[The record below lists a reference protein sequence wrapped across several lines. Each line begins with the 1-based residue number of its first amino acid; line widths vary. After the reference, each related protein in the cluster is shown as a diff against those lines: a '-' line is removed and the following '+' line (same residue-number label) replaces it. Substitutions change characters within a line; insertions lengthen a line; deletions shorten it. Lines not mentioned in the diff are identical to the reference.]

1 MAASRERSFACN
13 WFRTNCLTSYHSTLS
28 PIPSDSPTTNS
39 GCYVARPGL
48 SAVMANEK
56 FDQPVTIIA
65 DPAGGQETIG
75 DAAACLDFLLRRW
88 RGKRSEKHRAA
99 IQACADTNSG
109 RRPASFARKAFIVAA
124 REAAILVTS

>member
-1 MAASRERSFACN
+1 MDMARVRASKVFFCSRGPGDPIEVALRQIRKNNAC
-13 WFRTNCLTSYHSTLS
+13 YIGGAGLS
-28 PIPSDSPTTNS
+28 P
-39 GCYVARPGL
+39 A
-48 SAVMANEK
+48 MANEK
-56 FDQPVTIIA
+56 FDQPVTVVTELTG
-65 DPAGGQETIG
+65 GGQETIA
-75 DAAACLDFLLRRW
+75 DAVACLDFLLRRW

>member
-1 MAASRERSFACN
+1 
-13 WFRTNCLTSYHSTLS
+13 
-28 PIPSDSPTTNS
+28 
-39 GCYVARPGL
+39 
-48 SAVMANEK
+48 MANEK
-56 FDQPVTIIA
+56 FDQPVTVVTELT
-65 DPAGGQETIG
+65 GGGHETIG

-99 IQACADTNSG
+99 VQACADTNSG